1 MVAELRKSKKYGYG
15 RVSSLGQQLNGNSLE
30 EQEKTLREAGAEE
43 VILECF
49 TGTTI
54 DRPKFTPLLK
64 KLKAG
69 DTLYVTKLDRF
80 ARASDAG
87 KLIEELVNRGV
98 TVNILNFGIA
108 NNSPTGKLM
117 LNIIFSFAQ
126 YERDMIWERT
136 QEGKMAAREKNPD
149 YKEGRKPLE
158 IPDEF
163 WKYRQDVI
171 EGYIT
176 VIAACAELGISR
188 STWYKWCK
196 AGVTV

>member
-1 MVAELRKSKKYGYG
+1 MAKYGYG
-15 RVSSLGQQLNGNSLE
+15 RVSSLGQQLEGNSLP
-30 EQEKTLREAGAEE
+30 EQERQLREAGAEE
-43 VILECF
+43 IVLECY

-54 DRPKFTPLLK
+54 ERPKFTPLLS
-64 KLKAG
+64 KLKKG

-87 KLIEELVNRGV
+87 KIIEELVERGV

-136 QEGKMAAREKNPD
+136 QEGKMAAKAKNPN
-149 YKEGRKPLE
+149 YKEGRKALE
-158 IPDEF
+158 IPAEF
-163 WKYRQDVI
+163 AEYK
-171 EGYIT
+171 EKTTTGEIT
-176 VIAACAELGISR
+176 VMVACEKLGISR
-188 STWYKWCK
+188 STWYKWMRSAEVC
-196 AGVTV
+196 V

>member
-1 MVAELRKSKKYGYG
+1 MAKYGYG
-15 RVSSLGQQLNGNSLE
+15 RVSSIGQQLNGNSLE

-43 VILECF
+43 VVLECF

-54 DRPKFTPLLK
+54 DRPKFSPLIS

-69 DTLYVTKLDRF
+69 DTLFVTKLDRF

-87 KLIEELVNRGV
+87 KLIDELINRGV
-98 TVNILNFGIA
+98 TVNILNFGVA

-136 QEGKMAAREKNPD
+136 QEGKMAARAKNPD
-149 YKEGRKPLE
+149 YKEGRKTLE
-158 IPDEF
+158 IPDDFYDYLE
-163 WKYRQDVI
+163 QTEMGV
-171 EGYIT
+171 IT
-176 VIAACAELGISR
+176 VVEACSEMGISR
-188 STWYKWCK
+188 STWYKWRK
-196 AGVTV
+196 QEVG